1 MKCSTCGKN
10 LIKIDRRLEFTEP
23 DFEHQDITDGQ
34 FADYIGALESGDHE
48 NWNVGIIEYFCKNCN
63 TIHQLQKDELENFRS
78 LIPGWHKKA
87 NEDGDY
93 FSRFVFEYL
102 SFIAH
107 MKNRLFYMEDSDRM
121 AMQRLKQHVQIRDA
135 YLQEIQS
142 DRELEIAWLCV
153 IDELD
158 KHPIRN
164 TGHDPDNPEVDKW
177 WNSDMSQPDQYP
189 NV

>member
-1 MKCSTCGKN
+1 
-10 LIKIDRRLEFTEP
+10 
-23 DFEHQDITDGQ
+23 
-34 FADYIGALESGDHE
+34 
-48 NWNVGIIEYFCKNCN
+48 
-63 TIHQLQKDELENFRS
+63 
-78 LIPGWHKKA
+78 
-87 NEDGDY
+87 
-93 FSRFVFEYL
+93 
-102 SFIAH
+102 
-107 MKNRLFYMEDSDRM
+107 MEDSDRM
-121 AMQRLKQHVQIRDA
+121 AIQRLKQHVQIRDA

-158 KHPIRN
+158 KHPLRN